1 MEHGINSR
9 WSNSFV
15 SLTGTVA
22 MATLPVRLSFKEE
35 ANPEWCVTGH
45 LEQKM
50 VRINS
55 VPLSP
60 WNCSLGHK
68 QWERTCTG
76 LPKYFNISP
85 ASFDSQHSLNE
96 GTIFDNWH
104 YPVSCSHR
112 NGYWWIA
119 FVTQGCRRQIDWQ
132 MLCYCIK
139 LGTPWLAQYTS
150 FPWSV
155 SKHIL
160 AWPSAFVIVFTLRSL
175 STHDFWA
182 THVNR
187 KRDLFA
193 FNIPKRY
200 QNCIAN
206 CLYCYRKDLP
216 ANLGKPI
223 AQECKMSTSGWKTSL
238 LKLLFIVRAR

>member
-1 MEHGINSR
+1 
-9 WSNSFV
+9 
-15 SLTGTVA
+15 

-119 FVTQGCRRQIDWQ
+119 FATQGCRRQIETEHPLTQTLVVAKTAGRQPGWGH
-132 MLCYCIK
+132 CY
-139 LGTPWLAQYTS
+139 
-150 FPWSV
+150 
-155 SKHIL
+155 
-160 AWPSAFVIVFTLRSL
+160 LRSSKVCGCSYYNL
-175 STHDFWA
+175 
-182 THVNR
+182 
-187 KRDLFA
+187 
-193 FNIPKRY
+193 
-200 QNCIAN
+200 
-206 CLYCYRKDLP
+206 LP
-216 ANLGKPI
+216 RP
-223 AQECKMSTSGWKTSL
+223 
-238 LKLLFIVRAR
+238 